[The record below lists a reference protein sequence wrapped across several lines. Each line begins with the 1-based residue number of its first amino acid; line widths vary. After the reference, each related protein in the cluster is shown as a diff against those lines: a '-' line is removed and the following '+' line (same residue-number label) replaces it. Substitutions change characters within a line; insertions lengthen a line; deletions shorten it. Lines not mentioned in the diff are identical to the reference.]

1 VDSFQQAANVE
12 LLCEHI
18 FSEVGVDICPT
29 CDKDTHRVDWEEQ
42 NKLHRE
48 WIASGKA
55 RYLGWFS
62 I

>member
-1 VDSFQQAANVE
+1 MEDNTLVV
-12 LLCEHI
+12 CEHLYK
-18 FSEVGVDICPT
+18 EMGADICPM
-29 CDKDTHRVDWEEQ
+29 CDQPTHRTDWEEQ
-42 NKLHRE
+42 NRLHRE